1 MATEVKQYNVSD
13 IVASIQETDP
23 NKRKVKITVPQ
34 MQRNLVWSKE
44 QKHKFIDTLKRGF
57 PFGSLLLYKKNN
69 DDSFSLIDGLQRTS
83 TINQYS
89 KVPTSFFTSDD
100 IDDNFI
106 DFFIQTVDELN
117 KDQSEKIRDIIEDWV
132 KSLDGFD
139 EEHNFS
145 SYDLVRKISK
155 DMSLNLNVDAFDDLV
170 DKFKEFTSKVKKE
183 ADISQIH
190 IPVVVYYGEEYN
202 LPEIFERINSKGTK
216 LNKYQIFA
224 ATWEKTLPINNKNI
238 IKKIEEKY
246 DMLLDEGFEIEGYL
260 PEQFYEKGKQFSL
273 FEYLFGLGKF
283 LSKEYPHLFGK
294 SGKADTTE
302 SIGFNLITTCA
313 GLPLNKMMELPEKIE
328 GFNVSKLEKAIFE
341 TINFVHNSL
350 SALSFKA
357 NRKNKKDKGD
367 KIYHTELQIV
377 SIIGTAF
384 HLKYDK
390 DLNIRN
396 TWSSNEATLKKYISM
411 HYLYDILRDVWRGSG
426 DSRLKEIVFD
436 EDLQTNARYLQPI
449 SESKWHNLLQEWFDA
464 QLNRTEIQRVKINDQ
479 DMLFIKY
486 LYNSILTNEENFDV
500 YEVDHLYP
508 INRLKRVAKD
518 LKGLPISAVS
528 NLSLIKKDI
537 NRAKND
543 KTLKE
548 YFDLNVSTGKITQ
561 DKANEEMS
569 ILKKLIFC
577 NVSEI
582 DINKD
587 NNGDDQITK
596 EWYITELTKR
606 FDLMKKVFFEKV
618 YKE

>member
-13 IVASIQETDP
+13 IVASIQEPDP
-23 NKRKVKITVPQ
+23 NKRKIKITVPK

-100 IDDNFI
+100 IDDSFV
-106 DFFIQTVDELN
+106 DFFIQTVDNLN
-117 KDQSEKIRDIIEDWV
+117 KDQTEKIRDIIEDWV

-139 EEHNFS
+139 EKHNFS

-155 DMSLNLNVDAFDDLV
+155 DLNLNLTVDVFDDLV
-170 DKFKEFTSKVKKE
+170 DKFKEFTSKIKKE
-183 ADISQIH
+183 ADISQIQ

-224 ATWEKTLPINNKNI
+224 ATWDKTLPIHNKNI

-246 DMLLDEGFEIEGYL
+246 NMLIEEGFEIEGYF
-260 PEQFYEKGKQFSL
+260 PEHFFEKGKQFSL
-273 FEYLFGLGKF
+273 FEYLFGLGKY
-283 LSKEYPHLFGK
+283 LSNEYPHLFGK
-294 SGKADTTE
+294 SGKADTTD
-302 SIGFNLITTCA
+302 SVGFNLVTICA
-313 GLPLNKMMELPEKIE
+313 GLPLNKMMQLPEKIT
-328 GFNVSKLEKAIFE
+328 GFNVPKLEKAIFE

-367 KIYHTELQIV
+367 RIYHTELQIV
-377 SIIGTAF
+377 SIIGTVF

-396 TWSSNEATLKKYISM
+396 TWNHNESILKKYISM
-411 HYLYDILRDVWRGSG
+411 HYLYDILRDTWRGSG

-436 EDLQTNARYLQPI
+436 EDLQTNAKYLQPI
-449 SESKWHNLLQEWFDA
+449 PENKWHNLLQEWFDS
-464 QLNRTEIQRVKINDQ
+464 QLNRAEIQRVKINDQ
-479 DMLFIKY
+479 DMLFIKF

-518 LKGLPISAVS
+518 LNGIPISAVS

-548 YFDLNVSTGKITQ
+548 YLDLKVSIGQITQ
-561 DKANEEMS
+561 AKANEEIS
-569 ILKKLIFC
+569 NLKKLIFC
-577 NVSEI
+577 DVSEV
-582 DINKD
+582 DIIKD
-587 NNGDDQITK
+587 NHGNDQITK
-596 EWYITELTKR
+596 EWYISELKKR
-606 FDLMKKVFFEKV
+606 FIAMEQVFFEKV
-618 YKE
+618 YKK